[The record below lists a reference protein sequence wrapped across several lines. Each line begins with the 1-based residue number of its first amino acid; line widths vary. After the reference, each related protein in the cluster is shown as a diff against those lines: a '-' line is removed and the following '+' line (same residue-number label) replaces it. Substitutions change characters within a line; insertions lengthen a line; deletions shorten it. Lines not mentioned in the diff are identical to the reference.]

1 VKKISKEFYS
11 ENDVVSVSKS
21 LLGKILCTR
30 IDGYTTRV
38 IITETE
44 AYAGVTDKA
53 SHAYGNRRT
62 KRTEPMFGP
71 AGVAYIYLCY
81 GIHHLFNVVTG
92 KPGIPHAVLI
102 RAGVPLEGVEKM
114 LIRRRKKKVDR
125 TLLAGPGSLAQ
136 ALGITTKLTGTS
148 LTGSN
153 VWIEDHNLKL
163 KKNQIQAGPRIG
175 VGYAEEDAK
184 RPYRFTITDTA
195 ARQAQKTP
203 L

>member
-125 TLLAGPGSLAQ
+125 ALLAGPGSLAQ

-163 KKNQIQAGPRIG
+163 KKNQIQASPRIG
-175 VGYAEEDAK
+175 VDYAEEDAK

-195 ARQAQKTP
+195 ARQSQKTP

>member
-44 AYAGVTDKA
+44 AYAGLTDKA

-175 VGYAEEDAK
+175 VDYAEEDAK

-195 ARQAQKTP
+195 ARQSQKTP

>member
-1 VKKISKEFYS
+1 MKKISKEFYS
-11 ENDVVSVSKS
+11 ENDVVSISRS

-195 ARQAQKTP
+195 ARQSQKTP

>member
-1 VKKISKEFYS
+1 MKKISKEFYS

-195 ARQAQKTP
+195 ARQSQKTP

>member
-1 VKKISKEFYS
+1 MKKISKEFYS

-175 VGYAEEDAK
+175 VDYAEEDAK

-195 ARQAQKTP
+195 ARQSQKTP

>member
-1 VKKISKEFYS
+1 MKKISKEFYS

-195 ARQAQKTP
+195 ARQSQKTP
-203 L
+203 Y